1 MPQDA
6 AATTLGGSTTAAAS
20 GPILAADG
28 VPLKAKLNEA
38 NRRRRLK
45 ALGLVVPLFAFIMV
59 SFIIPIGIML
69 FRSVDNP
76 TVEQYMPKTVAA
88 LERWDGEGL
97 PDEFTFEAA
106 AKEIKLMKFGQHVG
120 KVGSRLN
127 FEKGGMRSLFS
138 KSGRKAGKIQ
148 HGPYKEALIK
158 IDKRWKKRETWAT
171 IKLIG
176 QRYTPVNYLAAF
188 DKRMDA
194 DGNVVDQPEVR
205 QIYKILWL
213 RTLWISLAV
222 TVFCLLLGYPV
233 AFLLATLPLKTSN
246 LLMILVLLPFWTSLL
261 VRTTSWI
268 VLLQAHGVIN
278 DLLVWM
284 NFITEESRLRMIYN
298 VQGTLIAMTQ
308 ILLPFMVLPLYSVM
322 KTIPPVYMRAAQSM
336 GATPAWSWYRVYLP
350 QTIPGI
356 GAGSLLV
363 FILAIGYYIT
373 PALVGGEN
381 GTMIS
386 NFIAYHM
393 KSSLNWGL
401 AAALGTSLLVAVL
414 VLYWLYDKVVG
425 IDNMK
430 MG

>member
-6 AATTLGGSTTAAAS
+6 AVATAA

-28 VPLKAKLNEA
+28 VPLKAKLHRA

-45 ALGLVVPLFAFIMV
+45 AVGLVVPLFAFILI
-59 SFIIPIGIML
+59 SFIIPIGLML

-76 TVEQYMPKTVAA
+76 TVAKFMPETVKE
-88 LERWDGEGL
+88 LQRWDGEGL
-97 PDEFTFEAA
+97 PDELTFATA
-106 AKEIKLMKFGQHVG
+106 VKELKVLKLEQKLG

-127 FEKGGMRSLFS
+127 FEKGGMRSLMT
-138 KSGRKAGKIQ
+138 KSGRKVKKLKQ
-148 HGPYKEALIK
+148 GPYKEALIK
-158 IDKRWKKRETWAT
+158 IDKRWNKRESWAT

-176 QRYTPVNYLAAF
+176 QRYTGVQYLAAV
-188 DKRMDA
+188 DMRIDA
-194 DGNVVDQPEVR
+194 DNNIVMQPEVR
-205 QIYKILWL
+205 QIYITLWL

-222 TVFCLLLGYPV
+222 TVFCLILGYPL
-233 AFLLATLPLKTSN
+233 AFLLATLPLRTSN
-246 LLMILVLLPFWTSLL
+246 LLMIMVLLPFWTSLL

-268 VLLQAHGVIN
+268 VLLQTNGVIN

-284 NFITEESRLRMIYN
+284 HILSDESRIRMIYN

-356 GAGSLLV
+356 GAGCLLV

-401 AAALGTSLLVAVL
+401 AAALGTTLLAGVL
-414 VLYWLYDKVVG
+414 ALYWFYDKVVG